1 MDLYALG
8 VILLQ
13 LILNKPTPE
22 DIPNYKQFYNDYDN
36 NSVFSLNL
44 E

>member
-13 LILNKPTPE
+13 LILNKRTPK
-22 DIPNYKQFYNDYDN
+22 DIPNYKQFYNNFDN
-36 NSVFSLNL
+36 YSIFHLNL